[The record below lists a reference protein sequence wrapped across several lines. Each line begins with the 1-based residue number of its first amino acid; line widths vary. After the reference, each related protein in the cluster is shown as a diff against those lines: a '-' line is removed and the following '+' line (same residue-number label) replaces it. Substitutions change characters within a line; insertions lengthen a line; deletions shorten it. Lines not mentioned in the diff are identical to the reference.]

1 MARKGAEMAASTSV
15 VAHRERR
22 ATTMARREALTAY
35 LFIAPYLITAGIFT
49 FGVLAY
55 VFYTSFTNLTASF
68 AAAQAKFVGVAN
80 YVRAFQDPEFRIAL
94 TNVFWYFVIVTT
106 VQTIGAIL
114 LAVLLNA
121 KLKGLRFYRT
131 MLYAPSVASAVVL
144 SLIFLWLYLRTG
156 FINYVLHTNIAWLQ
170 DPRRLFDML
179 IFTPLGVKNPPEF
192 FRGPSVT
199 WMAIMF
205 LNIFSTIPT
214 FMVMFLAALQD
225 IPGHLYEAAALDGA
239 TGARAFWSI
248 TLPLLRPVI
257 ALVVILG
264 TIGTFL
270 VFAQIAI
277 MTQGGPLRTTLVP
290 LYLIYQKTLGTGT
303 RAEAGFA
310 AAMAFI
316 LAFIIIVIT
325 VIQRRYIERSTQQY

>member
-1 MARKGAEMAASTSV
+1 MATSTN
-15 VAHRERR
+15 VAVHRERR
-22 ATTMARREALTAY
+22 AASMARREAITAY

-49 FGVLAY
+49 FGVLVY

-68 AAAQAKFVGVAN
+68 AAASAKFVGLQN
-80 YVRAFQDPEFRIAL
+80 YIRAFNDSEFRIAIG
-94 TNVFWYFVIVTT
+94 NVFWYFVIVTT
-106 VQTIGAIL
+106 IQTIGAIL

-121 KLKGLRFYRT
+121 KLKGLRIYRT

-170 DPRRLFDML
+170 DPRRLFDIL
-179 IFTPLGVKNPPEF
+179 IFSPLGIKGVPDF

-199 WMAIMF
+199 WLAIMF

-239 TGARAFWSI
+239 TGFRAFWSI

-270 VFAQIAI
+270 VFAQVAI

-303 RAEAGFA
+303 QAEAGFG

-316 LAFIIIVIT
+316 LAFIIVAIT
-325 VIQRRYIERSTQQY
+325 VIQRRYIESSTQQY

>member
-1 MARKGAEMAASTSV
+1 MATSS
-15 VAHRERR
+15 ATPRSRH
-22 ATTMARREALTAY
+22 ATTLARREALTAY

-49 FGVLAY
+49 FGVLLY
-55 VFYTSFTNLTASF
+55 VFYTSFTNLTDSF
-68 AAAQAKFVGVAN
+68 AAANARFVGLTN
-80 YVRAFQDPEFRIAL
+80 YIRAFRDSEFRIAL
-94 TNVFWYFVIVTT
+94 ANVFWYFVVVTT
-106 VQTIGAIL
+106 LQTIGAIL

-121 KLKGLRFYRT
+121 KLRAMRVFRT
-131 MLYAPSVASAVVL
+131 MLYAPSVASAVVM

-156 FINYVLHTNIAWLQ
+156 FINYILGTNISWLQ
-170 DPRRLFDML
+170 DPRPL
-179 IFTPLGVKNPPEF
+179 FTPIYAALGVEVSSVPYL

-199 WMAIMF
+199 WIAIM
-205 LNIFSTIPT
+205 LMNVFSTIPT

-239 TGARAFWSI
+239 TGARAFWHI

-257 ALVVILG
+257 TLVVILG

-270 VFAQIAI
+270 VFAQVSI
-277 MTQGGPLRTTLVP
+277 MTQGGPLRTTLAP

-303 RAEAGFA
+303 QAEAGFG

-316 LAFIIIVIT
+316 LAAIIITIN
-325 VIQRRYIERSTQQY
+325 ILQRRYIERSSE